1 MREIH
6 DQAEFEEWLSQPEP
20 EAVAVQGLD
29 LRAHTVPL
37 LERSRSGS
45 LFLACALEHRAAHG
59 LMAHGAFV
67 FPGLDGFEFE
77 LHRPCLY
84 DVETLFAGFEE
95 GGRRYEATLDARI
108 YRQYLDQGGA
118 FARSIRTTL
127 ARRLHDHSM
136 TDALYDRIEG
146 HRVVA
151 FMGGHG
157 MERASVMYER
167 IARLS
172 RRLTRAGLLVT
183 TGGGPGAMEAA
194 HVGAYFAGR
203 RNDELETA
211 LEMLRPRPDG
221 AVPGKEYADP
231 DWLERAWRVLE
242 RFSLTSAQREAALSI
257 GIPTW
262 FYGHEPPAPFATHLA
277 KYFANSVR
285 EDGLLT
291 IARGGVVFA
300 PGSAGTTQEIFQDA
314 AQNHYRTAGYESPMI
329 LWDVDYWTNQRP
341 VWPLLDAVSREHDY
355 GALVHC
361 TDDDDRVFDILTSF
375 EPPEGL

>member
-6 DQAEFEEWLSQPEP
+6 DETGFQQWLREQEG

-29 LRAHTVPL
+29 LRAHTEPL
-37 LERSRSGS
+37 LERSRAGS
-45 LFLACALEHRAAHG
+45 LFLACALDDRAVHG

-67 FPGLDGFEFE
+67 FPSLDGFEFE
-77 LHRPCLY
+77 VHRPCLY

-95 GGRRYEATLDARI
+95 GGRSYAATLDARI
-108 YRQYLDQGGA
+108 YRQYLDQGAA
-118 FARSIRTTL
+118 FPDSIRTTL

-136 TDALYDRIEG
+136 TDALHDLIEG
-146 HRVVA
+146 ERVVA

-157 MERASVMYER
+157 MERASDMYRR

-203 RNDELETA
+203 DDEDLEAA
-211 LEMLRPRPDG
+211 LHRLAPRPSG
-221 AVPGKEYADP
+221 SAPGKEYADP
-231 DWLERAWRVLE
+231 DWLERAWSVREQFPLDASQV
-242 RFSLTSAQREAALSI
+242 EAACSV

-262 FYGHEPPAPFATHLA
+262 FYGHEPPAPFATHIA

-329 LWDVDYWTNQRP
+329 LWDVDYWTHTRP
-341 VWPLLDAVSREHDY
+341 VWPLLEAVSRDRTY
-355 GALVHC
+355 GELVDC
-361 TDDDDRVFDILTSF
+361 TDDDERVFDLLTSF
-375 EPPEGL
+375 EPPTT

>member
-6 DQAEFEEWLSQPEP
+6 DETGFQQWLREQEG

-29 LRAHTVPL
+29 LRAHTEPL
-37 LERSRSGS
+37 LERSRAGS
-45 LFLACALEHRAAHG
+45 LFLACALDDRAVHG

-67 FPGLDGFEFE
+67 FPSLDGFEFE
-77 LHRPCLY
+77 VHRPCLY

-95 GGRRYEATLDARI
+95 GGRSYAATLDARI
-108 YRQYLDQGGA
+108 YRQYLDQGAA
-118 FARSIRTTL
+118 FPDSIRTTL

-136 TDALYDRIEG
+136 TDALHDLIEG
-146 HRVVA
+146 ERVVA

-157 MERASVMYER
+157 MERASDMYRR

-203 RNDELETA
+203 DDEDLEAA
-211 LEMLRPRPDG
+211 LHRLAPRPSG
-221 AVPGKEYADP
+221 SEPGKEYADP
-231 DWLERAWRVLE
+231 DWLERAWSVRELFPLDASQV
-242 RFSLTSAQREAALSI
+242 EAACSV

-262 FYGHEPPAPFATHLA
+262 FYGHEPPAPFATHIA

-329 LWDVDYWTNQRP
+329 LWDVDYWTHTRP
-341 VWPLLDAVSREHDY
+341 VWPLLEAVSRDRTY
-355 GALVHC
+355 GELVDC
-361 TDDDDRVFDILTSF
+361 TDDDERVFDLLTSF
-375 EPPEGL
+375 EPPTT